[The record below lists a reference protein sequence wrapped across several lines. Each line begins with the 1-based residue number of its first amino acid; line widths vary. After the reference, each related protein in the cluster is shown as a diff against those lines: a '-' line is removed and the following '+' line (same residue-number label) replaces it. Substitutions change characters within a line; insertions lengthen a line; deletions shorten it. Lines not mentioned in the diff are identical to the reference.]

1 MKKIKTQVLIV
12 GAGGSG
18 LALSIFLGDLG
29 IDALTVERHPATS
42 HLPKAH
48 YVSQRTMEI
57 FRQHGF
63 ADAVYAQGARPENL
77 QRVRWLTSVGGD
89 GPLDR
94 IKIVARPV
102 FGGMEDRADYE
113 GKGVTPPTNIPQVR
127 LEPILLDVVE
137 SRYPGRVLFQH
148 EFLSFEETGAQIIA
162 TIRNRET
169 SEEFQI
175 ECDYLIA
182 ADGGKTIGNMV
193 GVNMEGQTDLGEMY
207 TIWFKADLSGLLDED
222 DVPMRRIWH
231 PSDPYAMTS
240 LLAFGPKNFDRHS
253 EEWTSNFGRVWRKD
267 DLGDDGKPVKR
278 GLTEEE
284 IIEEGLRK
292 LKLDVPVE
300 VIKVNSWTREQV
312 IADKFSFGRVHLIGD
327 AAHRH
332 GAGAGL
338 GLNSGFQDAHNI
350 AWKLALVLKGS
361 APASLLNSFESER
374 RPVVSWNAEW
384 STLTMSNLFL
394 LSGAM
399 GAVPGEPPEQTVK
412 RFELLMSDTRMGATK
427 RAQMHEI
434 FATQR
439 IEYAA
444 HDIEMGFHYDDG
456 AVVGDGTPAPWRDP
470 MGHEYRPTSRP
481 GSRLPHAWL
490 HSEGERVSTHDLIP
504 IGGFLL
510 LTGIGGQE
518 WCNAAAAVAAET
530 NLTIRTIRVGEGGDA
545 SDPAGAWARVREI
558 ADDGCILVRP
568 DAHVGFRAITRVDN
582 PRADLKAAIERLL
595 AVKG

>member
-1 MKKIKTQVLIV
+1 MKKIDTQVLIV

-29 IDALTVERHPATS
+29 IDTLTVERHPGTS

-63 ADAVYAQGARPENL
+63 ADAVYAQGAKPENL
-77 QRVRWLTSVGGD
+77 QRVRWLTSVGGNE
-89 GPLDR
+89 PLDR
-94 IKIVARPV
+94 KKIIARPV

-113 GKGVTPPTNIPQVR
+113 SKGVTPPTNIPQVR
-127 LEPILLDVVE
+127 LEPILLE
-137 SRYPGRVLFQH
+137 TFQSRYPGRIRFRH
-148 EFLSFEETGAQIIA
+148 DFLSFEQGSGR
-162 TIRNRET
+162 IRAIVRDMKKDDELEIT
-169 SEEFQI
+169 
-175 ECDYLIA
+175 CDYLIG
-182 ADGGKTIGNMV
+182 ADGGKTIGKMIGVEMV
-193 GVNMEGQTDLGEMY
+193 GQTDLGEMY
-207 TIWFKADLSGLLDED
+207 TIWFKADLSGMLDED
-222 DVPMRRIWH
+222 DIPMRRIWH
-231 PSDPYAMTS
+231 PSDPYGMTS
-240 LLAFGPKNFDRHS
+240 LLAFGPKNFDRYS

-267 DLGDDGKPVKR
+267 DLGDDGKPVRR
-278 GLTEEE
+278 GLTQDE

-312 IADKFSFGRVHLIGD
+312 IADKFSVGRVHLIGD

-350 AWKLALVLKGS
+350 AWKLALVLKGH
-361 APASLLNSFESER
+361 APDALLGSFQSER

-384 STLTMSNLFL
+384 STLTMSNLFIL
-394 LSGAM
+394 AGAM
-399 GAVPGEPPEQTVK
+399 GAVPGEPPEQTIK
-412 RFELLMSDTRMGATK
+412 RFETLISDTRMGATK
-427 RAQMHEI
+427 RAQMEEI

-444 HDIEMGFHYDDG
+444 HDIEMGFHYDEG
-456 AVVGDGTPAPWRDP
+456 AVVGDGSPPPWRDP

-481 GSRLPHAWL
+481 GSRVPHAWL
-490 HSEGERVSTHDLIP
+490 HVGGEKKSTHDLIP
-504 IGGFLL
+504 LGGFLL
-510 LTGIGGQE
+510 LAGSDGQD

-530 NLTIRTIRVGEGGDA
+530 GITIRTVRVCDNGDA
-545 SDPAGAWARVREI
+545 TDPAGAWERVREI
-558 ADDGCILVRP
+558 DEAGCILVRP
-568 DAHVGFRAITRVDN
+568 DAHVGFRALG
-582 PRADLKAAIERLL
+582 RANDPAQELRHAFGRLL
-595 AVKG
+595 AAGN

>member
-1 MKKIKTQVLIV
+1 MKRIETQVLIV

-18 LALSIFLGDLG
+18 LALSIFLSDLG
-29 IDALTVERHPATS
+29 IDAMTVERHPGTS

-48 YVSQRTMEI
+48 YVSQRTMEV

-63 ADAVYAQGARPENL
+63 AEEVYAEGAKPENL
-77 QRVRWLTSVGGD
+77 QRVRWLTSVGGND
-89 GPLDR
+89 PLDR

-127 LEPILLDVVE
+127 LEPILLRVLE
-137 SRYPGRVLFQH
+137 QRAPGRVRFRH
-148 EFLSFEETGAQIIA
+148 DFLSFTQDDDKVIAQVRNSETG
-162 TIRNRET
+162 EVF
-169 SEEFQI
+169 EVV
-175 ECDYLIA
+175 CDYLIG

-193 GVNMEGQTDLGEMY
+193 GVEMEGQTDLGEMY
-207 TIWFKADLSGLLDED
+207 TIWFKADLSGYLDED
-222 DVPMRRIWH
+222 DIPMRRIWH
-231 PSDPYAMTS
+231 PSDPYGMTS

-267 DLGDDGKPVKR
+267 DIGDDGKPVRR

-312 IADKFSFGRVHLIGD
+312 IANKFTFGRVHLIGD

-350 AWKLALVLKGS
+350 AWKLAMVLKDQ
-361 APASLLNSFESER
+361 APSSLLNSFESER

-427 RAQMHEI
+427 RAQMEEI

-444 HDIEMGFHYDDG
+444 HDVEMGFHYDEG
-456 AVVGDGTPAPWRDP
+456 AVSADGSPAPWRDP

-490 HSEGERVSTHDLIP
+490 RVDGKRKSTHDLIP
-504 IGGFLL
+504 LGGFLL
-510 LTGIGGQE
+510 LTSPHGQA
-518 WCNAAAAVAAET
+518 WVNAAQVVAAET
-530 NLTIRTIRVGEGGDA
+530 GVTIRTIQVGEGGDA
-545 SDPAGAWARVREI
+545 EDLAGAWSQVREI
-558 ADDGCILVRP
+558 GDDGCILVRP
-568 DAHVGFRAITRVDN
+568 DAHVGFRSMGGNSDAVTMFRKAFAEIVS
-582 PRADLKAAIERLL
+582 ADA
-595 AVKG
+595 